1 MARSVPAAGL
11 ADEISGRTEEAEDT
25 EEVTEVAEE
34 DTEEDTEV
42 AEEDTVVAEE
52 DTVVAEDTEIGT
64 VGATLTPGV
73 TKWEIPGSHH
83 ITFGEQMCAMN
94 GLQKRDGGY
103 MVSSKGSA
111 KEGLAVPL
119 IDRFQTVS
127 W

>member
-1 MARSVPAAGL
+1 MGGAL
-11 ADEISGRTEEAEDT
+11 EEAMEDMV
-25 EEVTEVAEE
+25 EEGPTVVVVGHME
-34 DTEEDTEV
+34 EEDTEV

-52 DTVVAEDTEIGT
+52 DTVVVEDTEIGT

-73 TKWEIPGSHH
+73 TKGEIPGSHH